1 MESRGC
7 FLDALRAAF
16 SSIRDKIRKRGVK
29 QRRRNYR
36 ISKMQAIEK
45 MDQERGRGLKAGVR
59 PEVEVVKSRAKTD
72 QRRARLVASG
82 WKPRGGEG
90 EVTKSKVQEKM
101 DTTLQAFQESRKP
114 QRVQLRAQRQ
124 KHLDDT
130 KTLLNEEVTAEVLQV
145 QVEAQVDTSSGRVNT
160 KTNTLS
166 KNMENT

>member
-1 MESRGC
+1 
-7 FLDALRAAF
+7 
-16 SSIRDKIRKRGVK
+16 
-29 QRRRNYR
+29 
-36 ISKMQAIEK
+36 MQAIEK

-59 PEVEVVKSRAKTD
+59 PEVEVVSGAKTA

-114 QRVQLRAQRQ
+114 QRVQLRAQGQ
-124 KHLDDT
+124 
-130 KTLLNEEVTAEVLQV
+130 LLKEEMTADVLQV
-145 QVEAQVDTSSGRVNT
+145 QVEAPVEISSGRGNP

>member
-16 SSIRDKIRKRGVK
+16 ASIRDTIRKRVK

-45 MDQERGRGLKAGVR
+45 MDQERGRGLKVTVR
-59 PEVEVVKSRAKTD
+59 PEVEVVRS
-72 QRRARLVASG
+72 RARLVASG
-82 WKPRGGEG
+82 WKPRGEEG

-130 KTLLNEEVTAEVLQV
+130 KKLLKEEMTAEVLQV
-145 QVEAQVDTSSGRVNT
+145 QVEAPVETSSGRENT

>member
-7 FLDALRAAF
+7 FVDALRAIF

-36 ISKMQAIEK
+36 ISKMQAIAK
-45 MDQERGRGLKAGVR
+45 MDQERGRGLKATVR
-59 PEVEVVKSRAKTD
+59 PEVEVVRS
-72 QRRARLVASG
+72 RARLVASG
-82 WKPRGGEG
+82 WKPRGEEG

-130 KTLLNEEVTAEVLQV
+130 KKLLEEEVTAKVLQT
-145 QVEAQVDTSSGRVNT
+145 QVEALVETSSGRGNT

>member
-7 FLDALRAAF
+7 FMDALRAAF

-45 MDQERGRGLKAGVR
+45 MDQERGRGLKATVR
-59 PEVEVVKSRAKTD
+59 PEVEVVRS
-72 QRRARLVASG
+72 RARLVASG
-82 WKPRGGEG
+82 WKPRGEEG
-90 EVTKSKVQEKM
+90 KVTKSKVQEKM

-130 KTLLNEEVTAEVLQV
+130 KKLLEEEVTDEVLQA
-145 QVEAQVDTSSGRVNT
+145 QVEAPVETSSGRGNT
-160 KTNTLS
+160 KTNTLC

>member
-16 SSIRDKIRKRGVK
+16 ASIRDTIRKRVK

-45 MDQERGRGLKAGVR
+45 MDQERGRGLKVTVR
-59 PEVEVVKSRAKTD
+59 PEVEVVRS
-72 QRRARLVASG
+72 RARLVASG
-82 WKPRGGEG
+82 WKPRGEEG
-90 EVTKSKVQEKM
+90 KVTKSKVQEKM